1 VDPEARRRRRTLTVV
16 LASVAAVLVVGA
28 VVLVVALTSRPAT
41 RNSAGGGTSGTPAAG
56 SGSPGTGRSTAPAGG
71 GSYTLNAP
79 DTIGALKKAA
89 DQSEADDLK
98 NSLQDANLGQIF
110 AAEYQDTAA
119 GNKPVI
125 IWGATG
131 GLFGI
136 LDAQS
141 QLDAFFNGVGK
152 SVSGGTVGTA
162 SAVDAGSLG
171 GTAECA
177 AVTGH
182 VNATLCAWTAGDALV
197 GVIFAGESLS
207 QGGGQ
212 MHTILPAVVSKK

>member
-1 VDPEARRRRRTLTVV
+1 
-16 LASVAAVLVVGA
+16 VAAVLVVGA
-28 VVLVVALTSRPAT
+28 VVVAVALAGSGPKK
-41 RNSAGGGTSGTPAAG
+41 NSAGAGASGTPVAG
-56 SGSPGTGRSTAPAGG
+56 SGSPTSDQSTPSTAPTGDL
-71 GSYTLNAP
+71 SYTLNAP
-79 DTIGALKKAA
+79 DQIGALKKAA
-89 DQSEADDLK
+89 DQSEADSLK
-98 NSLQDANLGQIF
+98 SSLQGANVGDAF

-141 QLDAFFNGVGK
+141 QLDSFFSGVGK
-152 SVSGGTVGTA
+152 SVAGGTVGTPT
-162 SAVDAGSLG
+162 AVDPGSVG

-177 AVTGH
+177 SVTGH
-182 VNATLCAWTAGDALV
+182 VNATLCAWTSGDALV
-197 GVIFAGESLS
+197 GAIFAGESLS

-212 MHTILPAVVSKK
+212 MHTVLPAVVTKK

>member
-1 VDPEARRRRRTLTVV
+1 M
-16 LASVAAVLVVGA
+16 
-28 VVLVVALTSRPAT
+28 
-41 RNSAGGGTSGTPAAG
+41 
-56 SGSPGTGRSTAPAGG
+56 
-71 GSYTLNAP
+71 
-79 DTIGALKKAA
+79 
-89 DQSEADDLK
+89 
-98 NSLQDANLGQIF
+98 
-110 AAEYQDTAA
+110 

-152 SVSGGTVGTA
+152 SVSCGTVGTA
-162 SAVDAGSLG
+162 SSVDAGSVG

-197 GVIFAGESLS
+197 GVIFGGESLS

-212 MHTILPAVVSKK
+212 MHAILPAVVSKK